1 MCRRCFSPETS
12 RRPRDPDGIEDGPV
26 DDRGRALANPDS
38 LVYRD
43 PVEPFDVI
51 AEDYQRVHADNPF
64 QRSAIADLLSRLPP
78 HSSILDLGCGTGIPT
93 AQLLAAAGHH
103 VTGID
108 VSARMVEIAKRQ
120 VPEGEFFHADMMRA
134 RFDDASFDAVVAY
147 FSLLMLPKSD
157 VTIMLDRISGWLR
170 SGGLLSLG
178 MVNFD
183 ADAVPVE
190 FMGIS
195 IRVTGYSPDGLEAEI
210 LRSKLDLISLES
222 VEHQPSL
229 GPIEPQIFCLAQ
241 KAATS

>member
-1 MCRRCFSPETS
+1 
-12 RRPRDPDGIEDGPV
+12 
-26 DDRGRALANPDS
+26 
-38 LVYRD
+38 
-43 PVEPFDVI
+43 VEPFDVI
-51 AEDYQRVHADNPF
+51 GEDYQRVHADNPF

-78 HSSILDLGCGTGIPT
+78 RASILDLGCGTGIPA
-93 AQLLAAAGHH
+93 AQSLAAAGHH

-108 VSARMVEIAKRQ
+108 VSARMVELAKAQ
-120 VPEGEFFHADMMRA
+120 VPEGEFFQADMMQA

-157 VTIMLDRISGWLR
+157 VAIMLGRIGGWLR

-183 ADAVPVE
+183 VDAEPVE

-195 IRVTGYSPDGLEAEI
+195 IRVTGYSPDGMAAAI
-210 LRSKLDLISLES
+210 LQSKLALISLET

-229 GPIEPQIFCLAQ
+229 GPSEPQIFCLAQ

>member
-1 MCRRCFSPETS
+1 M
-12 RRPRDPDGIEDGPV
+12 
-26 DDRGRALANPDS
+26 
-38 LVYRD
+38 
-43 PVEPFDVI
+43 EPFDVI
-51 AEDYQRVHADNPF
+51 GEDYQRVHADNPF

-78 HSSILDLGCGTGIPT
+78 RSSILDLGCGTGVPA
-93 AQLLAAAGHH
+93 AQSLVAAGHH

-120 VPEGEFFHADMMRA
+120 VPKGEFFQTDMMQA

-157 VTIMLDRISGWLR
+157 VAVMLDRIYGWLR
-170 SGGLLSLG
+170 NDGLLSLG

-190 FMGIS
+190 FMGIP
-195 IRVTGYSPDGLEAEI
+195 IRVTGYSPDGMAAAI
-210 LRSKLDLISLES
+210 LQSKLTLIALET
-222 VEHQPSL
+222 VEHQPAL
-229 GPIEPQIFCLAQ
+229 GPSEPQIFCLAH